1 MKVALAIPLG
11 LLLAVLLVAAQ
22 FRDAVASFSAPAS
35 NPCPSAGVT
44 VLAADG
50 FRMTYQ
56 GRAFDDSAVCLV
68 DGLRVFQNIG
78 LDGDGARRA
87 ALQPLVPFQVGR
99 STSVFSNGGGIP
111 WREDFHIADR
121 RRILTLA
128 GEFEVWVLRYTA
140 TNLATGS
147 VFGRIT
153 AFLDVRTGTMVR
165 RDVHFVSGFDPMW
178 PSPFE
183 ATSIALGVPA
193 S

>member
-1 MKVALAIPLG
+1 MRIALAVPLG

-35 NPCPSAGVT
+35 NPCPNAGVT

-56 GRAFDDSAVCLV
+56 GRALDDPAVCLV
-68 DGLRVFQNIG
+68 DGLRVFQNVG
-78 LDGDGARRA
+78 LDGDSARRA
-87 ALQPLVPFQVGR
+87 ALQPLVPFQLGR
-99 STSVFSNGGGIP
+99 STSFFSNVAGIA
-111 WREDFHIADR
+111 WREDFHVADR
-121 RRILTLA
+121 RRILTRA

-140 TNLATGS
+140 TNMATGV

-153 AFLDVRTGTMVR
+153 AFLDVRTGVMVR
-165 RDVHFVSGFDPMW
+165 RDVHFVSGFDPFW
-178 PSPFE
+178 PVPFE
-183 ATSIALGVPA
+183 ATGIALGVPA